1 MTVPPP
7 RISVVTP
14 SYNQAAYLEATIC
27 SVLEQE
33 YPEIE
38 YIVVDGGSTDGS
50 VEIIRRYE
58 QRLAYWIS
66 EPDGGQAEA
75 VNKGFARVTGEI
87 VGWLNSDDLY
97 CPGAL
102 ATVARFFAAHPRAQV
117 LYGNS
122 AYIDAQGGHLGYYP
136 ARPYS
141 RRTLFGRA
149 SGVVSDYIPQP
160 SLFVRAE
167 ALRRTDMLDE
177 RLHFALD
184 YDLWG
189 QLARY
194 YRFASISPVLSR
206 YRLTATSKTSGLSTR
221 LAAENAL
228 VLGRYGGWPSFGRAL
243 AYYFAVAAQRGL
255 PAHQSVAELQA
266 LFSTRGLHRLPRGW
280 AGQALLLPYAY
291 AGWAVN
297 ALLPIWHASLALAHR
312 GPTMSEEGALVYHAG
327 VIPMR
332 TVPPTL
338 DNL

>member
-1 MTVPPP
+1 M
-7 RISVVTP
+7 R
-14 SYNQAAYLEATIC
+14 
-27 SVLEQE
+27 SVLEQD
-33 YPEIE
+33 YPDLE

-58 QRLAYWIS
+58 QRLAYWAS

-102 ATVARFFAAHPRAQV
+102 DTVARFFAAHPHVQV

-122 AYIDAQGGHLGYYP
+122 AYIDAQGGHLGYFP
-136 ARPYS
+136 ACPYS
-141 RRTLFGRA
+141 RRTLFGQA
-149 SGVVSDYIPQP
+149 SGLVSDYIPQP
-160 SLFVRAE
+160 SLFVRAA
-167 ALRRTDMLDE
+167 ALRQTNLLDE

-189 QLARY
+189 QLARF
-194 YRFASISPVLSR
+194 YRFASISAVLSC
-206 YRLTATSKTSGLSTR
+206 YRLTATSKTSGLSAR

-228 VLGRYGGWPSFGRAL
+228 VLGRYGSWPSFGRAL

-255 PAHQSVAELQA
+255 PPHQSGADLLT
-266 LFSTRGLHRLPRGW
+266 LFSTCGLHRLPGGR
-280 AGQALLLPYAY
+280 AGQALLLPWAY
-291 AGWAVN
+291 AGSVVN
-297 ALLPIWHASLALAHR
+297 AVLPVWHASLALARR
-312 GPTMSEEGALVYHAG
+312 GRTMRGQGALIYHAG
-327 VIPMR
+327 MIPMQ
-332 TVPPTL
+332 TAPPPL